1 MPADKDQLF
10 IDIALEK
17 GLLTQEQVDE
27 CAQAHTQATQLG
39 VKITFTKLAQ
49 DRGLLSKDQITDI
62 RREMAKRGVLPEFG
76 GYELIS
82 KLGQGGMGAVY
93 KARQIKLDRV
103 VALKVLPAEMAANR
117 QYIARFEREARLAAK
132 VLHPNAVQV
141 FDVGQEGVRHY
152 IAMEFVDG
160 SDVAKE
166 LTGGPMAEDRALQII
181 RGVAEALAVAHEQKI
196 VHRDIKPANI
206 MLTSRGTPKVAD
218 LGIAKQ
224 TGVHGGTLTRTG
236 AAIGTPHYMS
246 PEQCLGQKD
255 IDCRSDIYSL
265 GATLFHM
272 VCGARPFEAD
282 TAMAVMRKQVDEASP
297 DPREKN
303 PNLSDASAGLIWR
316 MMAKDR
322 EARFQTC
329 TELIAAVDEILK
341 GAGDAFIPS
350 AEINEPRRRPTPPSR
365 ETTAKEASP
374 VTSTRAGQAAAGTVL
389 RTAADQPETVPAA
402 ATPKSIQ
409 WLVAV
414 VGVFVLIAMAGV
426 VGFMIYRSMR
436 TLPSPT
442 PREETAKP
450 RPAEAPAAAA
460 IASPK
465 PGAAVRE
472 PVPPWAKVSKA
483 QIDAAA
489 KARVPVAKEITLGGG
504 VTMKMVFIPPGEFMM
519 GSSEPASAI
528 SADMEVPPGLSFA
541 NEYPRH
547 RVRIERPFY
556 LGIHEVTN
564 AQFKT
569 MDRSHD
575 SGTWRRFALSRPDQP
590 VVQVDAESITNFLR
604 NLSEKEGV
612 RYRLPT
618 EAEWEYACRAGSSSR
633 FWWGQSNARS
643 AKCANAADLAATR
656 TWSVARVISRDDG
669 HAVAAPVGAY
679 MANGF
684 GLYDMLG
691 NVWEVCRSRLEPYPY
706 RREFDIDGFDRS
718 VTPVSRGGSWS
729 GHLVY
734 SRCSCRVTPDMPS
747 TSVGFRIVCEVGTG
761 LGDTR
766 LPPEAPK
773 PAAVA
778 QEAVPA
784 WAEVS
789 KLQIEA
795 AKRAGAPVA
804 KEIDL
809 GGGVTMKFVLIPPG
823 EFMMGSRES
832 AATVARKG
840 RWLRESAAREL
851 PRHRVRLTRGFYMAV
866 HETTVGQFRRF
877 VAETGF
883 KSQAETD
890 GGSHGQTARNSDFV
904 RRAGVTWQA
913 PGYGQSES
921 HPVGC
926 MGWRDTQEFVKWL
939 STRTGRECRLP
950 TEAEWEYAC
959 RAGANTPF
967 HHGETLST
975 DQANVNPT
983 HHYGYGQARGVYRG
997 HATAVGSFAP
1007 NGWGLYDMHG
1017 NLYEWC
1023 SGVGDY
1029 SSIPVTDP
1037 SPAHNQMYRVLRGG
1051 SWSQPAVVARSTR
1064 RNTCDSGTPYTIW
1077 GFRVVCE
1084 AAPVPR
1090 PARVAEAPTAAPA
1103 PPTDEVIFYDD
1114 FSNGLARWD
1123 ATATVRSTKDGVV
1136 DYSCGRHTGIRLKGE
1151 IPVENVVIQWRGA
1164 AFQNGFAAHFGPYYV
1179 DIGGW
1184 NNTASAT
1191 CGPGAPQRIKRT
1203 GRVWKP
1209 GHFHIYEIR
1218 RVGDDLIGAIDG
1230 KVVIRRQI
1238 TARSKS
1244 GRLRFTTWNAR
1255 LKIDWV
1261 RVIRKQPKTKPAA
1274 AAVDESKSASA
1285 PSASRAEAP
1294 SPELDKG
1301 LVAHYAL
1308 EGNLRDHTPNR
1319 NDGSASG
1326 HVRYVQGVTG
1336 QALQFGG
1343 VKSPAHVMIR
1353 KSPSL
1358 ALGNE
1363 MAMSFFLRV
1372 DDPTAHDGW
1381 GKPISYRGQ
1390 QYVFAADGDGAGI
1403 CLFVYVDK
1411 ASRLTC
1417 QFKNMKTHTTPLFL
1431 IDAAMDY
1438 RLHDWVHVAAVHN
1451 GKDAILYLNGNETAR
1466 KSAPANLHTA
1476 GGKNVF
1482 LGRMGTHWY
1491 PLNGAIDDFRWYNR
1505 ALSPN
1510 EVRALAATVAQ
1521 PRVGK
1526 TVETRRG
1533 VPADR
1538 AASTELRIELSGVRG
1553 WSLGRV
1559 ARGQRISTS
1568 RHYVFTSF
1576 PSEIANVAHVRRPH
1590 SQICHGLPG
1599 GAVRLSRDAW
1609 AYVAVNTYYKTRP
1622 VGVKEVARMRRS
1634 GWKTVSGRFSTTTTG
1649 RERWGWTLFRKR
1661 VSKGPVTLPAV
1672 KLGTSKIFMFK

>member
-303 PNLSDASAGLIWR
+303 PNLSDASAALIWR

-329 TELIAAVDEILK
+329 AELIEAVDEILK
-341 GAGDAFIPS
+341 GAGHAFIHS
-350 AEINEPRRRPTPPSR
+350 AEIDGPRRRPKPKPPSR

-402 ATPKSIQ
+402 ATPKSLQ

-414 VGVFVLIAMAGV
+414 VGVLVLIVMAGV

-442 PREETAKP
+442 PRKETAKP
-450 RPAEAPAAAA
+450 RPAEAPAA
-460 IASPK
+460 
-465 PGAAVRE
+465 
-472 PVPPWAKVSKA
+472 VPAPPP
-483 QIDAAA
+483 IL
-489 KARVPVAKEITLGGG
+489 LG
-504 VTMKMVFIPPGEFMM
+504 
-519 GSSEPASAI
+519 
-528 SADMEVPPGLSFA
+528 EV
-541 NEYPRH
+541 
-547 RVRIERPFY
+547 
-556 LGIHEVTN
+556 
-564 AQFKT
+564 
-569 MDRSHD
+569 
-575 SGTWRRFALSRPDQP
+575 
-590 VVQVDAESITNFLR
+590 
-604 NLSEKEGV
+604 
-612 RYRLPT
+612 
-618 EAEWEYACRAGSSSR
+618 
-633 FWWGQSNARS
+633 
-643 AKCANAADLAATR
+643 
-656 TWSVARVISRDDG
+656 
-669 HAVAAPVGAY
+669 
-679 MANGF
+679 
-684 GLYDMLG
+684 
-691 NVWEVCRSRLEPYPY
+691 
-706 RREFDIDGFDRS
+706 
-718 VTPVSRGGSWS
+718 
-729 GHLVY
+729 
-734 SRCSCRVTPDMPS
+734 
-747 TSVGFRIVCEVGTG
+747 
-761 LGDTR
+761 
-766 LPPEAPK
+766 K
-773 PAAVA
+773 PAAEPVEA
-778 QEAVPA
+778 Q
-784 WAEVS
+784 
-789 KLQIEA
+789 K
-795 AKRAGAPVA
+795 AKAP
-804 KEIDL
+804 K
-809 GGGVTMKFVLIPPG
+809 
-823 EFMMGSRES
+823 
-832 AATVARKG
+832 
-840 RWLRESAAREL
+840 
-851 PRHRVRLTRGFYMAV
+851 
-866 HETTVGQFRRF
+866 
-877 VAETGF
+877 
-883 KSQAETD
+883 
-890 GGSHGQTARNSDFV
+890 
-904 RRAGVTWQA
+904 
-913 PGYGQSES
+913 
-921 HPVGC
+921 
-926 MGWRDTQEFVKWL
+926 
-939 STRTGRECRLP
+939 
-950 TEAEWEYAC
+950 
-959 RAGANTPF
+959 
-967 HHGETLST
+967 
-975 DQANVNPT
+975 
-983 HHYGYGQARGVYRG
+983 
-997 HATAVGSFAP
+997 
-1007 NGWGLYDMHG
+1007 
-1017 NLYEWC
+1017 
-1023 SGVGDY
+1023 
-1029 SSIPVTDP
+1029 
-1037 SPAHNQMYRVLRGG
+1037 
-1051 SWSQPAVVARSTR
+1051 
-1064 RNTCDSGTPYTIW
+1064 
-1077 GFRVVCE
+1077 
-1084 AAPVPR
+1084 
-1090 PARVAEAPTAAPA
+1090 AAPA
-1103 PPTDEVIFYDD
+1103 GETDEVIFYDD
-1114 FSNGLARWD
+1114 FSNGLARWE

-1136 DYSCGRHTGIRLKGE
+1136 DYSCGRHTGIRWKGE